1 MDSSACSFSGLLA
14 EILIESLDVTI
25 LTPLNFSL
33 DNTLTLL
40 RLSDKVFL
48 SIVSVELSPEGIT
61 CS

>member
-48 SIVSVELSPEGIT
+48 SMVSVELSPEGIT

>member
-40 RLSDKVFL
+40 RLSDRVFL
-48 SIVSVELSPEGIT
+48 SMVSVELSPDGIT

>member
-40 RLSDKVFL
+40 RLSDRVFL
-48 SIVSVELSPEGIT
+48 SMVSVELSPEGIT

>member
-48 SIVSVELSPEGIT
+48 SMVSVELSPEGIT
-61 CS
+61 YS

>member
-40 RLSDKVFL
+40 RLSERVFL
-48 SIVSVELSPEGIT
+48 SMVSVELSPEGIT